1 MSRTQSV
8 PVWAALLG
16 SGLAGVLVA
25 LQTRING
32 GLSQQLGNGYVTA
45 AVSFG
50 VGLAII
56 SVVLL
61 VSRRGRAGLGRLRGE
76 VRTGRLPGWTLL
88 GGAGGAFFVLSQ
100 GLVAP
105 LTGLAL
111 FTVGI
116 VAGQVLGGLVL
127 DRSGLGPGGR
137 IDPSPPRVVGT
148 VLAVAAVGLSVGTSV
163 SGGGW
168 GTVWLVV
175 FPVLVG
181 VAVAGQSMVNG
192 LVRAAAHSAVT
203 STFVNFVVG
212 TTVLGAIALVSV
224 VVSGWPQQWP
234 SSPWYYVGGLVGT
247 IFIAVAA
254 MLVRAAGV
262 LLLSMS
268 NVAGQLVAAVAFE
281 AVAPLADGLTSGL
294 VWGGAV
300 ALVAVV
306 VAALPWRVATGR

>member
-1 MSRTQSV
+1 MAQTASRV
-8 PVWAALLG
+8 PVWAALVG

-25 LQTRING
+25 VQSRVNG

-50 VGLAII
+50 SGLVIMCLMMFA
-56 SVVLL
+56 SPGA
-61 VSRRGRAGLGRLRGE
+61 RRGLGRLRTELGS
-76 VRTGRLPGWTLL
+76 RRLPVWTLF
-88 GGAGGAFFVLSQ
+88 GGAAGAFFVLAQ

-127 DRSGLGPGGR
+127 DRIGLGPGGR
-137 IDPSPPRVVGT
+137 MDPTLFRLLGT
-148 VLAVAAVGLSVGTSV
+148 ALAVVAVIVAVWSNLGNLHV
-163 SGGGW
+163 
-168 GTVWLVV
+168 VWLVV
-175 FPVLVG
+175 FPVAIG
-181 VAVAGQSMVNG
+181 VFVAAQSMVNG
-192 LVRAAAHSAVT
+192 IVRAAAQSAIT

-212 TTVLGAIALVSV
+212 TTILVVAAAISV
-224 VVSGWPQQWP
+224 GVSGWPSEWP
-234 SSPWYYVGGLVGT
+234 SVPWYYIGGVTGT
-247 IFIAVAA
+247 IFIAIAA

-281 AVAPLADGLTSGL
+281 AGIPLADGLTPGL
-294 VWGGAV
+294 VAGSAI

-306 VAALPWRVATGR
+306 IAALPKRSQRSE